1 MMATTRTASLMLALL
16 RGALLPGV
24 ILFSASAA
32 GAQTA
37 GRVNLNLLTIT
48 SVDCTF
54 PVSAIGSWKGAE
66 PTAQVSTDTTVS
78 AKFDNIDTQDMI
90 ARLATGTKEEVILQ
104 ASRTSL
110 HFVEIEEAGRVAI
123 TTVFARE
130 SAGGRLRAVHSRVE
144 LVKGG
149 EAKEPLVAQDYGD
162 CAVTR

>member
-1 MMATTRTASLMLALL
+1 MMATIRTASRIPALFL
-16 RGALLPGV
+16 GALFPGLV
-24 ILFSASAA
+24 LFSVPAA
-32 GAQTA
+32 GAQSATRA
-37 GRVNLNLLTIT
+37 ELNLLTIK
-48 SVDCTF
+48 SLDCTF

-66 PTAQVSTDTTVS
+66 PTAQVSTDATVS
-78 AKFDNIDTQDMI
+78 ATFDNIDTQDMI

-110 HFVEIEEAGRVAI
+110 HLVEIEEAGRVAI

-144 LVKGG
+144 LVKGSG
-149 EAKEPLVAQDYGD
+149 NGEPLVAQDYGD